1 MVGYGKVNYN
11 ITGGNIMKSTVTTKK
26 GYEITE
32 ILDSYSE
39 KYIITKNGIRKFR
52 GIYKVCKKSL

>member
-1 MVGYGKVNYN
+1 
-11 ITGGNIMKSTVTTKK
+11 MKSTVTTKK